1 MDSFCSNL
9 STTLLGMEAFAAY
22 SPAPKLHLQKDL
34 LIANLQ
40 FGVLVQIIE
49 VDLSQSSHS
58 LHHSPSLQ
66 EHEVDSG
73 RPIEAETK
81 DTSRK
86 RDRGAERGGGHLP
99 TICSPYTM

>member
-9 STTLLGMEAFAAY
+9 STTLLCMEAFTY
-22 SPAPKLHLQKDL
+22 YPAPKLHLLKDL

-66 EHEVDSG
+66 EHEGDSG

-86 RDRGAERGGGHLP
+86 RDRGAERGG
-99 TICSPYTM
+99 